1 MNCCRSSGMEEKMEY
16 FDLTLARYSYRGEFE
31 PTPVPKEDLIK
42 IVTAGIHA
50 PSAGNAQSQRFYVV
64 TSEDMLVK
72 IRAIFTHKGVATAP
86 ALILLVSKLLKFG
99 PENRDSVFE
108 LQDYGAAAQNVLLAI
123 ADLGYTTVWTDGQT
137 NFSKDFQEKIRDLL
151 ELPDDT
157 TVRAVLPVGI
167 PKDKGGKQPERKP
180 FDELVT
186 FL

>member
-1 MNCCRSSGMEEKMEY
+1 MDF
-16 FDLTLARYSYRGEFE
+16 FDVVHARYSYRGEFE
-31 PTPVPKEDLIK
+31 STPVPKDDLIK

-64 TSEDMLVK
+64 TSDDMLAQ
-72 IRAIFTHKGVATAP
+72 IREIFKHPGVATAP

-99 PENRDSVFE
+99 PQGMDSVFE

-137 NFSKDFQEKIRDLL
+137 NFNPDFQEKINTLL
-151 ELPDDT
+151 GLSEDT
-157 TVRAVLPVGI
+157 KVRAVLPIGI
-167 PKDKGGKQPERKP
+167 PKDKDGKQPPRKP

>member
-1 MNCCRSSGMEEKMEY
+1 MEEHMEF
-16 FDLTLARYSYRGEFE
+16 FDLVKARYSYRGEFE
-31 PTPVPKEDLIK
+31 STSVPKEDLEK

-50 PSAGNAQSQRFYVV
+50 PSAGNMQSQRFYVV
-64 TSEDMLVK
+64 TSEDMLSK
-72 IRAIFTHKGVATAP
+72 IREVFNQKGVATAP

-99 PENRDSVFE
+99 PENRDSPFE

-137 NFSKDFQEKIRDLL
+137 NFNKEFQEKINELLDLS
-151 ELPDDT
+151 EDT

-167 PKDKGGKQPERKP
+167 PKEKGGVQPPRKP